1 MCVEHNGE
9 NATPARGILDKNI
22 PKGLPNSKPTHGILT
37 VLFFKRPF
45 WKTVRG
51 VMIPAQDLTPES
63 DLWIFWN
70 SDSNSRSRLLMI
82 RIHLES
88 VSTSGSESVSWSTTR
103 VRLSTKSISNYLW
116 FQAKWAKIGFFLHF
130 ELDPDPEM
138 DSDLGVDLEPPWIRI
153 QVTSIPALLDAIQPP
168 APDPQKVELLGCYFT
183 K

>member
-22 PKGLPNSKPTHGILT
+22 PKGLQNSKPTHGILT

-116 FQAKWAKIGFFLHF
+116 FQAKWAKIGFFF
-130 ELDPDPEM
+130 AFWVGSRSRDGFGSGCGSGASLDPDPSDF
-138 DSDLGVDLEPPWIRI
+138 DSGSFGCDSASGSGSTKSGVVR
-153 QVTSIPALLDAIQPP
+153 LL
-168 APDPQKVELLGCYFT
+168 LY
-183 K
+183 